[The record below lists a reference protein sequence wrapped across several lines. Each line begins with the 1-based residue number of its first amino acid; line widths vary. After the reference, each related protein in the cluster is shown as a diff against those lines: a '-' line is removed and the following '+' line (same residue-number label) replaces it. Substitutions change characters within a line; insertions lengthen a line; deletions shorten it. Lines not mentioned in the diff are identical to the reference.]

1 MGIKV
6 SCTCCCAA
14 LGLLAYVKGCAM
26 LTTQKLEMPR
36 ITIAC
41 RFRVYFRRLSGAQV
55 LRGLDGVSHLFIG
68 MLWGM

>member
-1 MGIKV
+1 MYV
-6 SCTCCCAA
+6 LLRCTGSA
-14 LGLLAYVKGCAM
+14 GLRLGCAM

-55 LRGLDGVSHLFIG
+55 LRGLDGVSHLIIG
-68 MLWGM
+68 MLWEM